1 MQQKIIQ
8 IGNSTGVILPKAM
21 LEQMGLRSGSEIEIQ
36 EDIQEQSLII
46 TKKGALKKSS
56 TLSDHFFRVLEK
68 VNANYGTALRTLA
81 QK

>member
-21 LEQMGLRSGSEIEIQ
+21 LEQLGLRSGSEIEIQ
-36 EDIQEQSLII
+36 EDIQEQSLVI
-46 TKKGALKKSS
+46 TKKGAGKKPS
-56 TLSDHFFRVLEK
+56 TLNDHFFRVLEK
-68 VNANYGTALRTLA
+68 VNTNYGTALKTLA